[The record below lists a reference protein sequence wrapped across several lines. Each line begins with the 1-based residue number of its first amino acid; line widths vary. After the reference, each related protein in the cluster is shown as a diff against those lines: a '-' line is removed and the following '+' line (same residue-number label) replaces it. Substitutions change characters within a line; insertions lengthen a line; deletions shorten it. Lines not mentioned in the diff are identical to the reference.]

1 MREIQLAAKIMVL
14 DANELNNEVDR
25 ILIDKAKEAVNL
37 SYSPYSKFKVGC
49 ALYLSNGEYVL
60 GANQENASY
69 PICLC
74 AEGVTLSTAKTLYPE
89 ASILKMAIVVPSVDS
104 PVSPCGLCRQSIK
117 EYENRQ
123 ESNIEIFL
131 IGREEIYHFKGISTI
146 LPLAFDGTKLSL

>member
-14 DANELNNEVDR
+14 KANELNNEVDKT
-25 ILIDKAKEAVNL
+25 LVQKATEAVQL

-74 AEGVTLSTAKTLYPE
+74 AEGVTLSTAKTLYPD
-89 ASILKMAIVVPSVDS
+89 AHILKMAICVPSVES

-117 EYENRQ
+117 EYETRQ
-123 ESNIEIFL
+123 SEDIEIFL
-131 IGREEIYHFKGISTI
+131 VGKEEIYFFKGISNI